1 MVVKLIAIHA
11 IFVSCIG
18 RFNYHLWRK
27 FMMCWNV
34 KVLADPVSRLD
45 SWELIKEEMA
55 SSNVIQRWPFKRHL
69 IARRRELGWLILSK
83 KHASKISLKGFQRTK
98 KQTKILLNPLN
109 LPKSPNSFKKG
120 LLLHTSP
127 ASNQAREMYNNL
139 WKDSEYVKHK
149 QMFNLWKGQRVARH
163 QA

>member
-1 MVVKLIAIHA
+1 MSERDMVTYFEQKACLKNRLERIPKNKKLT
-11 IFVSCIG
+11 
-18 RFNYHLWRK
+18 
-27 FMMCWNV
+27 
-34 KVLADPVSRLD
+34 
-45 SWELIKEEMA
+45 E
-55 SSNVIQRWPFKRHL
+55 
-69 IARRRELGWLILSK
+69 
-83 KHASKISLKGFQRTK
+83 IS
-98 KQTKILLNPLN
+98 LNPLN

-127 ASNQAREMYNNL
+127 ASNQAREMYNKL